1 MKLVGVMVS
10 SDLRWTK
17 NTEYIC
23 QKAMQRM
30 WVLRRMKGVKL
41 DAEYLLDTYKKEIRS
56 LLELAVPV
64 WHSGLTVKQAS
75 DIERVQKTA
84 LHIVLGEDFIN
95 YDMACTIAEIEPLDI
110 RREQLCLNFARKDIK
125 KDNSLFNKVETTMNT
140 RRPKLVVEPRCNT
153 KRFQKSSI
161 PYLSQLLNHNAK

>member
-1 MKLVGVMVS
+1 MAVSINLKKCLEKDPTMRPKPLNFRERTEHILPSQNNLLQYYLDDTDKFTKENKMIINSKKSKVILFNTSRKYDFPPEVGFSEGDYLEYVTHMKLVGVMVS

-75 DIERVQKTA
+75 DIERV
-84 LHIVLGEDFIN
+84 
-95 YDMACTIAEIEPLDI
+95 
-110 RREQLCLNFARKDIK
+110 
-125 KDNSLFNKVETTMNT
+125 
-140 RRPKLVVEPRCNT
+140 
-153 KRFQKSSI
+153 
-161 PYLSQLLNHNAK
+161 

>member
-1 MKLVGVMVS
+1 MVS

-30 WVLRRMKGVKL
+30 WVLQCMKVFKF
-41 DAEYLLDTYKKEIRS
+41 DAEYLLDTYKTEIRS

-84 LHIVLGEDFIN
+84 LHIILGEDFTN
-95 YDMACTIAEIEPLDI
+95 YDVACTIVEIDP
-110 RREQLCLNFARKDIK
+110 R
-125 KDNSLFNKVETTMNT
+125 NKAGTA
-140 RRPKLVVEPRCNT
+140 
-153 KRFQKSSI
+153 
-161 PYLSQLLNHNAK
+161 LSQFCKERFEERQLIVYQSRNHHEHQKT